1 MLLADQRGCSGQVVR
16 GAGGTDVGA
25 PRLASRRLREADH
38 HRAAPSNASAAAA
51 AAAAAAPRR
60 RLRAAPA
67 AGGGGWMT
75 LFADHFEGSGVNAAK
90 WGFQLGDGCHLG
102 ICGWGNQ
109 ELQFYTNRSANAR
122 VTAGKLVIEAR
133 EERGAAR
140 GALEADCWADCR
152 ARCGAH
158 GGQCLDACGGARCPA
173 VRFSSA
179 RLRTYRRFAVA
190 PSARHPVVRVEARI
204 SVPRGAGMWPAFWML
219 PERGAR
225 DDCAGCGVYGAW
237 PLSGEIDVMEAANMA
252 EHVAGTVHFGQAWPQ
267 NAYLSGRRGL
277 GPGFHVYAV
286 EWERE
291 EIRWYADGALYHSA
305 RPAAVAAGGNGWFS
319 AGAASRTAPFDQP
332 FHIILNLAAGGGF
345 TGSPPA
351 ESVAASMAKQRK
363 RMVVDYVRVSGR
375 GGVEA
380 A

>member
-1 MLLADQRGCSGQVVR
+1 VR
-16 GAGGTDVGA
+16 GAGDVGA
-25 PRLASRRLREADH
+25 PRLALRRLREADH
-38 HRAAPSNASAAAA
+38 HRAPANASVAAS
-51 AAAAAAPRR
+51 AAPRR
-60 RLRAAPA
+60 RLRAAPSAAAAAA
-67 AGGGGWMT
+67 AGAGGWTT
-75 LFADHFEGSGVNAAK
+75 LFADHFEGSGVNTAK
-90 WGFQLGDGCHLG
+90 WGFQLGDGCDVG

-133 EERGAAR
+133 EERGAGR
-140 GALEADCWADCR
+140 GALEADCWADCH

-158 GGQCLDACGGARCPA
+158 GGQCLNACGGARCPA

-204 SVPRGAGMWPAFWML
+204 AVPRGAGMWPAFWML

-225 DDCAGCGVYGAW
+225 DDCVGCGAYGAW

-267 NAYLSGRRGL
+267 NAFLSGRRGL

-291 EIRWYADGALYHSA
+291 EIRWYADGELFHSA
-305 RPAAVAAGGNGWFS
+305 RPAAAAGGGGGGWFS
-319 AGAASRTAPFDQP
+319 AGAAASRTAPFDQP

-345 TGSPPA
+345 TGSPTA
-351 ESVAASMAKQRK
+351 ESVSNSMARQRK
-363 RMVVDYVRVSGR
+363 RMVIDYVRVSGC
-375 GGVEA
+375 GGA
-380 A
+380 AAA